1 MSKKP
6 LVPVKRPTKGRGK
19 GNCRGLKKLMKE
31 VDSIAKGLKEV
42 KGFNGGGWF
51 SKGTN
56 NDVKEVVAKDYYD
69 KLRDFFTKP
78 ENIANIK
85 RLKEGL
91 VNDVLKTMASG
102 LDDIVDINTT
112 DDVNN
117 ANKVEEIVNF
127 VSIISGIN
135 NLKQG
140 NLDKVINSGNLN
152 GLPYIYKISTLVMIN
167 MLIDVYKSQ
176 NKEPQIE
183 GEITFTFLD
192 NTKVLISRIIDEYK
206 GGKSKDV
213 LKSLTAEVKR
223 ELKYYKEIYRLRD
236 YVYIKGKGDDTDVEK
251 IIEEL
256 KGICKG
262 VEENDFK
269 KFITSSNINST
280 DFTTGCDD
288 DKLKTQI
295 GKVNE
300 IIKKMKGQYQT
311 KTPYIDE
318 LKVNPLYILL
328 LIDNRDTKGLLSLP
342 DLTLNLYDLYNSI
355 TTYENIMMLF
365 KNMKEEYIECVK
377 PFFDGYLLADYELK
391 EELTP
396 DKKKPLE
403 KFLKENEIINLENEI
418 TRIRETRDAIIK
430 LQENKTGKFYNDIPF
445 DMKQIIELFNTL
457 CSANTSYYIYM
468 VDKNIKEE
476 KYKVTAAK
484 QENEI
489 KEGVEN
495 SLQGMLGNAVKKA
508 RELKEIKAQ
517 QKNNKVNVVAPP
529 TAPPTAPAPT
539 PFRNLPNPFKDKEE
553 TLDEYHRDRT
563 TANELGGGK
572 LTTKYISTGNFVY
585 ILYEK
590 KKIKRCIYAKAK
602 GRGKYCKIKGDYML
616 LSKLKVV

>member
-6 LVPVKRPTKGRGK
+6 VVPVKRPTKGKGRGK
-19 GNCRGLKKLMKE
+19 GNCREIKKLMKE

-42 KGFNGGGWF
+42 KGMKGGGVGWNPF
-51 SKGTN
+51 KKGIN
-56 NDVKEVVAKDYYD
+56 KDVKEVVAKNYYD
-69 KLRDFFTKP
+69 KLRVFFENP

-91 VNDVLKTMASG
+91 VNDVLGTMASG

-300 IIKKMKGQYQT
+300 IIKKMKGQYET
-311 KTPYIDE
+311 RTPDIE
-318 LKVNPLYILL
+318 GLKVNPLYILL

-342 DLTLNLYDLYNSI
+342 DLTLYLYDLYNSI
-355 TTYENIMMLF
+355 TTYENIMILF

-377 PFFDGYLLADYELK
+377 PFFDSSYLLADYELK

-457 CSANTSYYIYM
+457 
-468 VDKNIKEE
+468 
-476 KYKVTAAK
+476 
-484 QENEI
+484 
-489 KEGVEN
+489 
-495 SLQGMLGNAVKKA
+495 
-508 RELKEIKAQ
+508 
-517 QKNNKVNVVAPP
+517 
-529 TAPPTAPAPT
+529 
-539 PFRNLPNPFKDKEE
+539 
-553 TLDEYHRDRT
+553 
-563 TANELGGGK
+563 
-572 LTTKYISTGNFVY
+572 
-585 ILYEK
+585 
-590 KKIKRCIYAKAK
+590 
-602 GRGKYCKIKGDYML
+602 
-616 LSKLKVV
+616 

>member
-6 LVPVKRPTKGRGK
+6 LVPVKRPTKGKGRGK

-42 KGFNGGGWF
+42 KCGGGWF

-56 NDVKEVVAKDYYD
+56 KDVKDGIVNDGKNYYD

-91 VNDVLKTMASG
+91 VNDVLGTMASG

-112 DDVNN
+112 DD

-127 VSIISGIN
+127 VSIISDIN

-152 GLPYIYKISTLVMIN
+152 GLPYIDKISTLVMIK
-167 MLIDVYKSQ
+167 MLIDVYKSRYTI
-176 NKEPQIE
+176 PQIE
-183 GEITFTFLD
+183 DDIKFTFLE
-192 NTKVLISRIIDEYK
+192 NTKVLISRIIDEYR
-206 GGKSKDV
+206 GGKSKDAF
-213 LKSLTAEVKR
+213 KSLTTEVKR

-236 YVYIKGKGDDTDVEK
+236 YVYIKGRGDDTDVEK

-269 KFITSSNINST
+269 KFITSSNINPN
-280 DFTTGCDD
+280 DFPTGCDD

-300 IIKKMKGQYQT
+300 IIKKMKGQYET
-311 KTPYIDE
+311 RTLDIDD

-328 LIDNRDTKGLLSLP
+328 LNDNRDTKGLLSLL
-342 DLTLNLYDLYNSI
+342 DLTVNLYDLYNRI
-355 TTYENIMMLF
+355 TTYENIMMQF

-377 PFFDGYLLADYELK
+377 PFYDSSDLLADYKLK

-396 DKKKPLE
+396 DKKDVLRGLSITDK
-403 KFLKENEIINLENEI
+403 EI
-418 TRIRETRDAIIK
+418 TTLEEEIRRIRETRSEIQTFQKKQRDSDD
-430 LQENKTGKFYNDIPF
+430 LFYREIPF
-445 DMKQIIELFNTL
+445 NMKIIIGLFNKL
-457 CSANTSYYIYM
+457 CSANTTYNQYSART
-468 VDKNIKEE
+468 KNIK
-476 KYKVTAAK
+476 T
-484 QENEI
+484 Q
-489 KEGVEN
+489 
-495 SLQGMLGNAVKKA
+495 GNA
-508 RELKEIKAQ
+508 E
-517 QKNNKVNVVAPP
+517 N
-529 TAPPTAPAPT
+529 
-539 PFRNLPNPFKDKEE
+539 KEE
-553 TLDEYHRDRT
+553 IPYEMVTDTSYLNDLNYT
-563 TANELGGGK
+563 GGNKANELGGGK

>member
-6 LVPVKRPTKGRGK
+6 VVPVKRPTKGKGCGK

-42 KGFNGGGWF
+42 KGGGWF

-56 NDVKEVVAKDYYD
+56 KDVKVAIVNDGNTYYD
-69 KLRDFFTKP
+69 KLRVFFTKP

-91 VNDVLKTMASG
+91 VNDVLGTMASG

-112 DDVNN
+112 DD
-117 ANKVEEIVNF
+117 AKKVAEIVNF
-127 VSIISGIN
+127 VSIISNID

-140 NLDKVINSGNLN
+140 CLDEVINSGNLN
-152 GLPYIYKISTLVMIN
+152 GLPYIDKISTLVIIN
-167 MLIDVYKSQ
+167 MLIDVYKSRYTI
-176 NKEPQIE
+176 PQIE
-183 GEITFTFLD
+183 DEIKFTFLD
-192 NTKVLISRIIDEYK
+192 NTNVLISKIINEYNK
-206 GGKSKDV
+206 TSGDKNKDV
-213 LKSLTAEVKR
+213 LKSLTAEVKS
-223 ELKYYKEIYRLRD
+223 ELKYYTEIYRLRD
-236 YVYIKGKGDDTDVEK
+236 YVYIKGKSDDTDVEK

-256 KGICKG
+256 KEKCKG
-262 VEENDFK
+262 VEENDFL

-300 IIKKMKGQYQT
+300 IIKKMKGQYETRTQD
-311 KTPYIDE
+311 IEE
-318 LKVNPLYILL
+318 LKVNPLYLL
-328 LIDNRDTKGLLSLP
+328 LLNDNRDTKGLLSLP
-342 DLTLNLYDLYNSI
+342 DLTEFLYDLYDCI

-377 PFFDGYLLADYELK
+377 PFFNSDLLNVYELK
-391 EELTP
+391 EELTT
-396 DKKKPLE
+396 DKKRV
-403 KFLKENEIINLENEI
+403 LKEGSITDNEI
-418 TRIRETRDAIIK
+418 TDLEEEIRRIRETRSGIQTFQKKQSETDK
-430 LQENKTGKFYNDIPF
+430 LFYRDIPF
-445 DMKQIIELFNTL
+445 NMKTIIGLFNKL
-457 CSANTSYYIYM
+457 CSANTTYNQYIART
-468 VDKNIKEE
+468 KNIK
-476 KYKVTAAK
+476 T
-484 QENEI
+484 Q
-489 KEGVEN
+489 
-495 SLQGMLGNAVKKA
+495 GNA
-508 RELKEIKAQ
+508 E
-517 QKNNKVNVVAPP
+517 N
-529 TAPPTAPAPT
+529 
-539 PFRNLPNPFKDKEE
+539 KEE
-553 TLDEYHRDRT
+553 IPYEMVTDTSYLNYLNYT
-563 TANELGGGK
+563 GGNKANEFGGGK

>member
-6 LVPVKRPTKGRGK
+6 VVPVKRPTKGRGK
-19 GNCRGLKKLMKE
+19 GNCREIKKLMKE

-42 KGFNGGGWF
+42 KGMKGGWNPF
-51 SKGTN
+51 KKGLN
-56 NDVKEVVAKDYYD
+56 KDVKDVVMENYYD
-69 KLRDFFTKP
+69 KLRVFFENP

-91 VNDVLKTMASG
+91 VNDVLGTMARWFKSM
-102 LDDIVDINTT
+102 LDSAKMPED
-112 DDVNN
+112 
-117 ANKVEEIVNF
+117 ANKVADIVNF
-127 VSIISGIN
+127 VSIIKDID
-135 NLKQG
+135 NLKQSR
-140 NLDKVINSGNLN
+140 LDEVINSGNLK
-152 GLPYIYKISTLVMIN
+152 GLPYINKISSLVMIR
-167 MLIDVYKSQ
+167 MLIDVYKSR

-183 GEITFTFLD
+183 DEITFIFLD
-192 NTKVLISRIIDEYK
+192 NTNVLIEKIIYEYSSNS
-206 GGKSKDV
+206 GKDAAT
-213 LKSLTAEVKR
+213 LNTLIEEIKR

-256 KGICKG
+256 KEKCNK
-262 VEENDFK
+262 VKEENDFK

-288 DKLKTQI
+288 DKLKTLI
-295 GKVNE
+295 GMVNE
-300 IIKKMKGQYQT
+300 IIKKMRGNY
-311 KTPYIDE
+311 KTLEGVTTNGLND
-318 LKVNPLYILL
+318 NSLYLL
-328 LIDNRDTKGLLSLP
+328 LLNDNRDTNGLLSLP
-342 DLTLNLYDLYNSI
+342 DLTEFLYDLYNRI
-355 TTYENIMMLF
+355 TTYENIMEEF

-377 PFFDGYLLADYELK
+377 PFFNGYLLADYELK

-457 CSANTSYYIYM
+457 CSANTTYYIYM
-468 VDKNIKEE
+468 VDKKIKEE

-489 KEGVEN
+489 KEGVGN

-508 RELKEIKAQ
+508 RVLNEIKAL
-517 QKNNKVNVVAPP
+517 QKNNKVKVVAP
-529 TAPPTAPAPT
+529 TSAPT
-539 PFRNLPNPFKDKEE
+539 LRNLSDPFVEDKEE
-553 TLDEYHRDRT
+553 ILDDNNGNNPKE
-563 TANELGGGK
+563 ELGGGK